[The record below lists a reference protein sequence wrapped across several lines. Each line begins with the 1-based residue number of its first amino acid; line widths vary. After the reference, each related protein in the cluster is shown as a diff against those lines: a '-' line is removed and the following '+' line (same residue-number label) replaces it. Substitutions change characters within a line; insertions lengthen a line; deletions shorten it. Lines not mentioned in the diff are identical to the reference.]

1 MAELATSEETGVN
14 SAAELL
20 AVGSALLGGGG
31 VGAGLLIA
39 EDIGM
44 AVALTLADIELLIG
58 NALLMGLGV
67 GGAPGLGFV
76 APGIGTSV
84 ALLHLWGGQKV
95 SSHRHCEE
103 GLDGKRHTHIG

>member
-44 AVALTLADIELLIG
+44 AVALTLADIIG

-84 ALLHLWGGQKV
+84 ALLHLWGGAESQF
-95 SSHRHCEE
+95 
-103 GLDGKRHTHIG
+103 T